1 MKQEL
6 LDGHSQMR
14 KDIAKAKDK
23 YLKDI
28 WIYIRDNMEKVPKE
42 DFLNHIQEM
51 ILESLEETY
60 SITSAAA
67 RKLYNIKAERLK
79 DGEIEEL
86 MYSKDGKELYERL
99 EEHYDNAIERDNPS
113 EYFRNRI
120 ILIMDTETL
129 TVSNAVLHGKLNKKA
144 QFVEV
149 IGEADCWEENGGLCE
164 YWISQGKIPI
174 EELTELPPYHPDCEC
189 EVIYYFE

>member
-1 MKQEL
+1 
-6 LDGHSQMR
+6 MR

-99 EEHYDNAIERDNPS
+99 EEHYDNTIKRDNPS
-113 EYFRNRI
+113 DYFRNRI
-120 ILIMDTETL
+120 ILIVDTETL

-144 QFVEV
+144 QFAEV
-149 IGEADCWEENGGLCE
+149 IGIANCWEENGGLCE

>member
-1 MKQEL
+1 MRQKL

-14 KDIAKAKDK
+14 EDIAKVKDK

-28 WIYIRDNMEKVPKE
+28 WIYIRDNMEEVPKE
-42 DFLNHIQEM
+42 IFLIHIREK

-67 RKLYNIKAERLK
+67 RKLYGIKAERLK

-86 MYSKDGKELYERL
+86 MYSKDGKELDERL
-99 EEHYDNAIERDNPS
+99 EEHYDIAIKRDNPS

-120 ILIMDTETL
+120 VLIVDTETL
-129 TVSNAVLHGKLNKKA
+129 TVSNAVLHSKLNKKA
-144 QFVEV
+144 RFAEV
-149 IGEADCWEENGGLCE
+149 VGGANCWEENGGLCE
-164 YWISQGKIPI
+164 YWISRGKMPI
-174 EELTELPPYHPDCEC
+174 EELEIPPYHPDCEC
-189 EVIYYFE
+189 GVIYYFE

>member
-86 MYSKDGKELYERL
+86 IYSKDGKELYRRL
-99 EEHYDNAIERDNPS
+99 EEHYDNAVERDNPS

-120 ILIMDTETL
+120 ILIVDTETL

-144 QFVEV
+144 KYVEV

-174 EELTELPPYHPDCEC
+174 NELTELPPYHPDCEC
-189 EVIYYFE
+189 MVIYYL

>member
-28 WIYIRDNMEKVPKE
+28 WIYIRDNMEKIPKQ

-144 QFVEV
+144 KFAEV
-149 IGEADCWEENGGLCE
+149 IGRAECWEENGGLCE

>member
-1 MKQEL
+1 
-6 LDGHSQMR
+6 MR

-28 WIYIRDNMEKVPKE
+28 WIYIRDNMEKVSKE

-67 RKLYNIKAERLK
+67 CKLYNIKAERLK

-86 MYSKDGKELYERL
+86 MYSKDRKELYERL

-144 QFVEV
+144 KFAEV

-189 EVIYYFE
+189 MVVYYFE

>member
-1 MKQEL
+1 MRQEL

-28 WIYIRDNMEKVPKE
+28 WIYIRDNMEKIPKE

-99 EEHYDNAIERDNPS
+99 EEHYDNAIKRDNPS
-113 EYFRNRI
+113 DYFRNRI
-120 ILIMDTETL
+120 ILIVDTETL
-129 TVSNAVLHGKLNKKA
+129 TVSNAVLHGKLNKKFA
-144 QFVEV
+144 EV
-149 IGEADCWEENGGLCE
+149 IGRAECWEENGGLCE

>member
-6 LDGHSQMR
+6 LDGYSQMR

-28 WIYIRDNMEKVPKE
+28 WIYIRDNMKKISKE

-99 EEHYDNAIERDNPS
+99 EEHYDNAIERDNTS

-120 ILIMDTETL
+120 ILIVDTETL

-144 QFVEV
+144 KFAEV
-149 IGEADCWEENGGLCE
+149 IGRAECWEENGGLCE

-174 EELTELPPYHPDCEC
+174 EELAELPPYIQI
-189 EVIYYFE
+189 VNVK

>member
-99 EEHYDNAIERDNPS
+99 EEHYNNSIERDNPS

-189 EVIYYFE
+189 MVVYYFE